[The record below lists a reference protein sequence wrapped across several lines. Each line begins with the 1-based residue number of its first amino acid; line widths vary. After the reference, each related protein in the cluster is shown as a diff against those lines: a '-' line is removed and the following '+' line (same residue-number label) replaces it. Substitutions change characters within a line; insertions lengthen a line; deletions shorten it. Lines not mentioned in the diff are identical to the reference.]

1 MKIGVNQFSFPMT
14 YDVADAIRAAKRLG
28 FDSIELCLTAAEDA
42 AGGGGVTNALD
53 IGAYH
58 NRLLNTHGTEKDLRE
73 LKRIVENEGIRVSS
87 IGGIATFTIFPLTS
101 RDAATIEKARDTVK
115 RMQDAARTLGADT
128 VLLIPGMLTPD
139 MPYEESYLLAQR
151 RVTELA
157 KLAPDV
163 CLAVENVWNNMLYSP
178 LEINRFVDGTGRP
191 NVGVYFDIANARRF
205 GSPEQ
210 WIRTLGKRI
219 RKLHCKDYRMSIDNI
234 NAFTNV
240 LDGDVNYP
248 EVLRSLRAVGYD
260 GDLVVELVP
269 PAHYLVENTLL
280 YAKESLRTLIMQS
293 HGGEQS

>member
-1 MKIGVNQFSFPMT
+1 MMIGVNQFSFPMT
-14 YDVADAIRAAKRLG
+14 YDVADAVRAAKRLG

-42 AGGGGVTNALD
+42 AGGGVTDALD

-58 NRLLNTHGTEKDLRE
+58 NRLLNTRGSGNDLRE
-73 LKRIVENEGIRVSS
+73 LKRIVEGEGIRVSS
-87 IGGIATFTIFPLTS
+87 IGGIVTFTIFPLTS
-101 RDAATIEKARDTVK
+101 RNDAIVEKARDAVK
-115 RMQDAARTLGADT
+115 RMQDAARDLGADT
-128 VLLIPGMLTPD
+128 VLLIPGLLTPD
-139 MPYEESYLLAQR
+139 MPYEESYLLAQS
-151 RVTELA
+151 RVAELA
-157 KLAPDV
+157 ELAPDI

-178 LEINRFVDGTGRP
+178 LEINRFVDGTGKP

-210 WIRTLGKRI
+210 WIRTFGKRI

-248 EVLRSLRAVGYD
+248 EVLRALRAVGYD

-280 YAKESLRTLIMQS
+280 YAKESLKTLIMQS
-293 HGGEQS
+293 RGGEQS